1 VRHLVLILLSAVS
14 LLIGSELGSAQ
25 RDLGGEPLFDPLTF
39 FTGHVRSWG
48 VMEDRSGA
56 PTGWIV
62 TDCQGQPD
70 GANRLHMTQHL
81 TFQAGPAQDRTWT
94 MSRIDTRHFEAT
106 ANDMVGSATGDVDGR
121 TFHWRWVLAPAPG
134 ERAIAVTMEQW
145 MYRLDDGS
153 VMIRS
158 TVSKLGVILSEVS
171 EVFRPV

>member
-1 VRHLVLILLSAVS
+1 
-14 LLIGSELGSAQ
+14 
-25 RDLGGEPLFDPLTF
+25 
-39 FTGHVRSWG
+39 
-48 VMEDRSGA
+48 
-56 PTGWIV
+56 
-62 TDCQGQPD
+62 
-70 GANRLHMTQHL
+70 
-81 TFQAGPAQDRTWT
+81 
-94 MSRIDTRHFEAT
+94 
-106 ANDMVGSATGDVDGR
+106 MVGSATGDVDGR